1 MNTIPVT
8 LTHDTHGNP
17 LPQPAQLYVMITPAK
32 IEVMRGT
39 FESSSS
45 DTGSVTEVL
54 PDGTLQ
60 VLSYR
65 SGNDDPVAVT
75 RVGSAWDSKAQT
87 AGTQTTAQQEGMD
100 AYGRRLHVVS
110 GNVRHRSADG
120 QTQTERHIT
129 DLVWARTGERAM
141 DACARVYQERYP
153 NDAIEFDL
161 QASAALHAQ

>member
-1 MNTIPVT
+1 MYIIPVT
-8 LTHDTHGNP
+8 LTHDTHDTP
-17 LPQPAQLYVMITPAK
+17 LPQPAQFYVLITPAK

-39 FESSSS
+39 FDSNS

-60 VLSYR
+60 VRSYR

-75 RVGSAWDSKAQT
+75 HVGSAWDSKAAAPQERAEQT
-87 AGTQTTAQQEGMD
+87 QEGTD

-129 DLVWARTGERAM
+129 DLVWARTEAHAM
-141 DACARVYQERYP
+141 DACARVYQERHP
-153 NDAIEFDL
+153 NDTIEFDL